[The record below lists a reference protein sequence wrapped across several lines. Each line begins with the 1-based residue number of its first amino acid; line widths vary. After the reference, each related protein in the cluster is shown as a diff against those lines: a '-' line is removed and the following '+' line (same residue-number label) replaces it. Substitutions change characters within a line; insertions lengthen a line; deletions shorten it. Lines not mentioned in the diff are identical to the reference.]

1 MKKVLIIGSP
11 GSGKSTFARK
21 LHNITNL
28 PIIHLDML
36 NWNSDKTTVSKTVF
50 EKRIQAAISE
60 KHNWIMDGNYL
71 ATMPMRLKKCDTI
84 FFMDYSTETCLSG
97 VQNRIGKKR
106 PDMPWIEEEF
116 DPEFKQYIKD
126 FRKIRRPKI
135 LALLKD
141 QNSKTIIIFH
151 SREEANRYLEE
162 LRK

>member
-84 FFMDYSTETCLSG
+84 FLWTILQKLVCPVCKIESEKNDQICLG
-97 VQNRIGKKR
+97 LKKNS
-106 PDMPWIEEEF
+106 
-116 DPEFKQYIKD
+116 
-126 FRKIRRPKI
+126 I
-135 LALLKD
+135 LSS
-141 QNSKTIIIFH
+141 NNISKTFEKFVALIF
-151 SREEANRYLEE
+151 
-162 LRK
+162 